1 VTIGQAWLALI
12 LAHELPLGQDVALH
26 GGKHLG
32 FGAAAFQAEQSVGCQ
47 QPTRRSLRLCV
58 SRRAIDNPRI
68 DSLF

>member
-1 VTIGQAWLALI
+1 VISIGIVSEYRAAFD
-12 LAHELPLGQDVALH
+12 APHH
-26 GGKHLG
+26 GGKHLE
-32 FGAAAFQAEQSVGCQ
+32 FGAAALQAEQSVGCQ